1 MLLFFCLS
9 FLGHIGHITI
19 SWFSVAFPFRIPSGS
34 APGPEMEEDPQL
46 CIEDML
52 ANPMEGLPVALT
64 HDGLLERASVGGW
77 RVDHDSWKTERWPDQ
92 HCDFKKQRGHI
103 GMQLT
108 KNLLWFKQHACR
120 FGVLQLGLEV
130 WRRAFVVQVPWA
142 SSVEHQHWGWRNS
155 SADSDAI
162 QWKEIWRKSPSGR
175 AVVLRGMM
183 IDWLWKTSRFLGLG
197 PGLPRTF
204 PIPWPWFARSPGIFQ
219 PGFWNPRSSCH
230 LVVPQVPTLKTWG
243 KLVVMSRLLLAH
255 FGGKSMFGPTS
266 VIQWWTPYF
275 DAEKMIVKS
284 PSQTIST
291 ACFIVYHF
299 VFSLYGRIKTPLYRW
314 WFVIFNS
321 KIAMRYCK
329 WTIFQRLNPQFLTVF
344 QG

>member
-1 MLLFFCLS
+1 MLLFFVFFRAYWSYNSLM
-9 FLGHIGHITI
+9 I
-19 SWFSVAFPFRIPSGS
+19 SVAFPFRIPSGS

-77 RVDHDSWKTERWPDQ
+77 RVDHDSWKPERWPDQ

-108 KNLLWFKQHACR
+108 KHLLWFKQHACR

-142 SSVEHQHWGWRNS
+142 SSVEHQHWGWRHS

-219 PGFWNPRSSCH
+219 PGFWNPEAA
-230 LVVPQVPTLKTWG
+230 VTWWFLKFLHWRHGVSWLLCPDCCWLILGVIHVWTHIRYS
-243 KLVVMSRLLLAH
+243 VMNPL
-255 FGGKSMFGPTS
+255 FWCWKNDCE
-266 VIQWWTPYF
+266 I
-275 DAEKMIVKS
+275 
-284 PSQTIST
+284 TISDNIH
-291 ACFIVYHF
+291 CMFHSISL
-299 VFSLYGRIKTPLYRW
+299 FSLYSRIKAPLYRW

-329 WTIFQRLNPQFLTVF
+329 WTIFQRLNPHVPTVF